1 MTEIIFMA
9 VEFRFRQTRFSHS
22 FSIFVFTPTQMPGR
36 MPSRHLRAAVRPQ
49 VWLSERGQVLPH
61 QWGLPVQRGLQGP
74 QLPGP
79 LLSPRPV
86 RTHLWQVLPLQSWK
100 HAQVPCFYS
109 VQHSM
114 GTEEGCVWIT
124 VQSFQLCTDRKNF
137 FFFMQKKDAW
147 SNFYLLNSQWSL
159 LFGILDNN
167 NVKISYP
174 VFDKHI
180 YFRNPCKKMRVYVYI
195 FYLNSKYTVY
205 ICIKNIDTYIDIWT
219 FLLSNIGI
227 GPKSLVGS
235 NFLVFALIITNN
247 N

>member
-1 MTEIIFMA
+1 MA

-22 FSIFVFTPTQMPGR
+22 FSVSVFTPTQMPGR

-61 QWGLPVQRGLQGP
+61 QRGLPVQRGLQGP

-86 RTHLWQVLPLQSWK
+86 RTHLWQILPLQSWQ

-114 GTEEGCVWIT
+114 STEEGRVWIT
-124 VQSFQLCTDRKNF
+124 VQSLQLCTDRENF
-137 FFFMQKKDAW
+137 FFNAEKDAW

-159 LFGILDNN
+159 LFVILDNN
-167 NVKISYP
+167 NVKISHP
-174 VFDKHI
+174 PSHI
-180 YFRNPCKKMRVYVYI
+180 FVTSV
-195 FYLNSKYTVY
+195 
-205 ICIKNIDTYIDIWT
+205 W
-219 FLLSNIGI
+219 
-227 GPKSLVGS
+227 
-235 NFLVFALIITNN
+235 
-247 N
+247 